1 MPNDA
6 PFRGGPPEAKLG
18 CPPSATNFGLN
29 SIAVLIVV
37 GTIGLLRAR
46 SKPFGDEVLVL
57 CGAVAI
63 PIIAMDVVFL
73 KVHRRPSTGLDWDQI
88 FAPDF
93 GRVLTKL
100 LGLFLVLAPFALFYW
115 MTPEYNGSFYDPLYR
130 FLRRF
135 ALTFAIGAPLYI
147 FMIDGQMRQPK
158 DAYWQLG
165 RVALGRWR
173 DASKTDIANL
183 YRTWL
188 VKAYF
193 VPIMFVWLN
202 GSARNVVSFDL
213 GTASWANLRA
223 YDFLYDFIFFVDL
236 LFCTV
241 GYAMSFR
248 VTDSHVRTA
257 EPTMLGWA
265 VALFCYPPFYNLMSR
280 QYVPYDSAFFGRW
293 LEPHPALRWAWAIVV
308 LGLITIYV
316 LATIAFGVRFSN
328 LTHRGILTNGPYR
341 YTKHPAY
348 VSKNLSWWLVS
359 VPFLLTDGNPLSSLK
374 RCIALGIINFM
385 YFMRAKTEERHL
397 SRDPIYV
404 AYATWMNENGV
415 LRFLNRVP
423 IFRYEPRVVL
433 AHDALA
439 VIQQASSERP
449 ATPAA
454 SPSEAMAVG
463 DPFAGYSSRPPAAS
477 GGDPPGVSR
486 ETPEKSPKSP

>member
-1 MPNDA
+1 MSNDA
-6 PFRGGPPEAKLG
+6 PPESKPS

-29 SIAVLIVV
+29 SIALAVVL
-37 GTIGLLRAR
+37 GTIWILRNR
-46 SKPFGDEVLVL
+46 PKPFGDEVLVL

-63 PIIAMDVVFL
+63 PVILMDILFL
-73 KVHRRPSTGLDWDQI
+73 KVHRRASTGLDWDQT
-88 FAPDF
+88 FAPDI

-100 LGLFLVLAPFALFYW
+100 LGLLLVLAPFAVFYW
-115 MTPEYNGSFYDPLYR
+115 MTPEYNGNFYDPLWR

-135 ALTFAIGAPLYI
+135 ALTFAVATPLYVFI
-147 FMIDGQMRQPK
+147 VDGQMKQPQ

-165 RVALGRWR
+165 RVALGRWS
-173 DASKTDIANL
+173 DAKKPDIANL
-183 YRTWL
+183 YKTWL

-202 GSARNVVSFDL
+202 NSTHNVVTFDL
-213 GTASWANLRA
+213 SAASVGNLRL
-223 YDFLYDFIFFVDL
+223 YSFLYDFIFFIDL

-248 VTDSHVRTA
+248 ITDSHVRTA

-280 QYVPYDSAFFGRW
+280 QYVPYDATSFEVW
-293 LEPHPALRWAWAIVV
+293 LAPHLWLRWVWAGMI
-308 LGLITIYV
+308 LALITIYV

-341 YTKHPAY
+341 FTKHPAY

-404 AYATWMNENGV
+404 AYGSWMNDNGV
-415 LRFLNRVP
+415 LRFLNRIP
-423 IFRYEPRVVL
+423 IFRYKPPPLPPQPMPEVGPFRSGPETTAPVV
-433 AHDALA
+433 DAP
-439 VIQQASSERP
+439 VK
-449 ATPAA
+449 
-454 SPSEAMAVG
+454 
-463 DPFAGYSSRPPAAS
+463 DAG
-477 GGDPPGVSR
+477 
-486 ETPEKSPKSP
+486 